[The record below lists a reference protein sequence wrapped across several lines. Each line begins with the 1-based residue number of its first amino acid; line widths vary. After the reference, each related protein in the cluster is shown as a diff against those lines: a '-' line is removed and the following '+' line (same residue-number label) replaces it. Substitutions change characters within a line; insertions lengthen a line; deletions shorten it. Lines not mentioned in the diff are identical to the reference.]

1 MWNRLTVIRVCF
13 ALLPVL
19 ALVDLVTQAGSKW

>member
-1 MWNRLTVIRVCF
+1 MWNRLTVVRVCF

-19 ALVDLVTQAGSKW
+19 ALVDVITEAGSKW